1 MSANNSFKPSPLRG
15 LGPAEPHRAGRL
27 NSGVRCQMKLFRVSI
42 EIEYELP
49 DATEVID
56 VVGEP
61 AFQLHG
67 LIIHPAVEFWQ
78 LVERTPKQAR
88 WQPADEETV
97 EIVAAAERRTAI
109 SVVPVRG
116 T

>member
-1 MSANNSFKPSPLRG
+1 
-15 LGPAEPHRAGRL
+15 
-27 NSGVRCQMKLFRVSI
+27 MKFFRVLI

-49 DATEVID
+49 DTTEVID

-61 AFQLHG
+61 AFQIDG
-67 LIIHPAVEFWQ
+67 LIIQPNVEFWQ
-78 LVERTPKQAR
+78 LVERTQKQAR

-97 EIVAAAERRTAI
+97 EIVAAAERKTAI
-109 SVVPVRG
+109 RLVPLGG